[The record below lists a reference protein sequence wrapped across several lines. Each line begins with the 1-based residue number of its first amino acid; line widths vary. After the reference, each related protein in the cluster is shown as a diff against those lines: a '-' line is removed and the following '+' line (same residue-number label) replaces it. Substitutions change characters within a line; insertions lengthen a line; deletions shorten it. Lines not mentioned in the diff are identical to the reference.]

1 MTSKMRLL
9 ALAGGVL
16 LVGTA
21 AARADIYAG
30 PYPVNSYWFEPN
42 DLKATDPPGPQLG
55 ADGTGDHI
63 VIPPRRLDDSALNDP
78 HAVRWPTL
86 DKSEYESLKSYYKIM
101 PQGWTPASGMGR

>member
-9 ALAGGVL
+9 ALAGGLL
-16 LVGTA
+16 LVGAA
-21 AARADIYAG
+21 AARADC
-30 PYPVNSYWFEPN
+30 PYPPINSCWFEPN

-55 ADGTGDHI
+55 ADGTGDHV

-86 DKSEYESLKSYYKIM
+86 DKSEYEALKSYYKVE
-101 PQGWTPASGMGR
+101 PCPGATQ